1 MRYISDSVI
10 SFSVQIGGRDKRV
23 RFSPVMDGGSS
34 YITNDVDEIKA
45 LESLSSFQRG
55 VFRRAPG
62 SEKEVV
68 RKADS
73 PAAKGKAGRPKK
85 GDPKEELIPV
95 NDVTTWQEA
104 AEYLVEKCGSEALA
118 EPDAILE
125 EAGKKGVS
133 FPNLK

>member
-10 SFSVQIGGRDKRV
+10 SFSIQIGGRDKRV
-23 RFSPVMDGGSS
+23 RFTPVMDGGSS
-34 YITNDVDEIKA
+34 YITNDPKEIEA

-55 VFRRAPG
+55 VFRCAPG
-62 SEKEVV
+62 SEKEVIGKV
-68 RKADS
+68 DS

-85 GDPKEELIPV
+85 SDPQKGLTPVEE
-95 NDVTTWQEA
+95 VTTWQEA
-104 AEYLVEKCGSEALA
+104 AEYLVEKCGSEALS

>member
-10 SFSVQIGGRDKRV
+10 SFSIQIGGRDKRV
-23 RFSPVMDGGSS
+23 RFNPVMDGGSS
-34 YITNDVDEIKA
+34 YITNDSDEIKV

-55 VFRRAPG
+55 IFRRAPG
-62 SEKEVV
+62 SEKEVIGKV
-68 RKADS
+68 DS
-73 PAAKGKAGRPKK
+73 PVTKGEAGRPEKSNAKK
-85 GDPKEELIPV
+85 GLKPV
-95 NDVTTWQEA
+95 DDVTTWQEA
-104 AEYLVEKCGSEALA
+104 AEYLVEKCGSEALS